1 MTIPAMPPPPIP
13 DFFPSSIV
21 PLLASWPVVLTPPD
35 LWCWLLLGTG
45 GVPGGGGGAGTEL
58 HALPPDL
65 SCKFVRFLCLR
76 EIYDEN

>member
-1 MTIPAMPPPPIP
+1 MEMTIPAMPPPPIP

-45 GVPGGGGGAGTEL
+45 GVPGGGGGA
-58 HALPPDL
+58 
-65 SCKFVRFLCLR
+65 CKFVRFLCLR